1 MKTININSYD
11 LSELF
16 WKKILNNSFLKKE
29 TTQIDFFK
37 NIDSLDNLRNQSS
50 YNTGSISSTTAWL
63 LYSFTLFFKPEKIL
77 EIGSFI
83 GKSTFSMAYA
93 ADNYSHESKCE
104 IYCCDYSNEIKFPKL
119 TKTIINQFHK
129 TSSTEMIKQLQESIV
144 LDLIHLDGR
153 LQNDD
158 FLILKN
164 KISEN
169 TLFLLD
175 DFEGNEKGVINLIS
189 LINNNLISRN
199 THCVI
204 YPLENEIGEKYN
216 LLEKS
221 TTAVILPIKL
231 LKITNQ

>member
-1 MKTININSYD
+1 
-11 LSELF
+11 
-16 WKKILNNSFLKKE
+16 
-29 TTQIDFFK
+29 
-37 NIDSLDNLRNQSS
+37 
-50 YNTGSISSTTAWL
+50 
-63 LYSFTLFFKPEKIL
+63 
-77 EIGSFI
+77 
-83 GKSTFSMAYA
+83 
-93 ADNYSHESKCE
+93 
-104 IYCCDYSNEIKFPKL
+104 
-119 TKTIINQFHK
+119 
-129 TSSTEMIKQLQESIV
+129 MIKQLKESIV

-158 FLILKN
+158 YLVLKN

-175 DFEGNEKGVINLIS
+175 DFEGNEKGVINLVN

-204 YPLENEIGEKYN
+204 YPIENEITEKYN